1 MGVPVNCD
9 IVSANGEQINIRF
22 MGANNI
28 RKPWVSACIRRL
40 IRRPPFTHAFFTHDP
55 SSPTPLRW
63 PRVYALRL
71 PLALPPGGR
80 YNSALRGDSRP
91 RRGLVRGSTRPRT
104 AACDDPARGSRVV
117 TRRGIVTVE
126 SWHMPPH
133 GSRLESRVSRG
144 RDVHV
149 DDAQVTAISCVDN
162 IVPRV
167 TGLGSS
173 GVPCTPPVARYS
185 DTAASH
191 GLQRSSP

>member
-1 MGVPVNCD
+1 
-9 IVSANGEQINIRF
+9 

-55 SSPTPLRW
+55 SFA
-63 PRVYALRL
+63 VYGYRL
-71 PLALPPGGR
+71 PGGIIARRLETASRARTRLDAPPDRGVRRPGARFSGR
-80 YNSALRGDSRP
+80 NASRYSYG
-91 RRGLVRGSTRPRT
+91 RVMAHATWVETR
-104 AACDDPARGSRVV
+104 
-117 TRRGIVTVE
+117 
-126 SWHMPPH
+126 
-133 GSRLESRVSRG
+133 ESRVSRG

-149 DDAQVTAISCVDN
+149 DDAQATAISCVDN

>member
-1 MGVPVNCD
+1 MQIISGNHGYPHVSGDSSGDRLSRMLFSRMIPVHPRRC
-9 IVSANGEQINIRF
+9 AGPGFTLYGYRF
-22 MGANNI
+22 
-28 RKPWVSACIRRL
+28 RR
-40 IRRPPFTHAFFTHDP
+40 
-55 SSPTPLRW
+55 
-63 PRVYALRL
+63 
-71 PLALPPGGR
+71 GR

-91 RRGLVRGSTRPRT
+91 RRGLVRSSTRPRT
-104 AACDDPARGSRVV
+104 AACDDPARGSRGRNASRYSYGRVMAHGF
-117 TRRGIVTVE
+117 TWVE
-126 SWHMPPH
+126 T
-133 GSRLESRVSRG
+133 RVSRG

-149 DDAQVTAISCVDN
+149 DDAQATAISCVDN